1 MKMNGPER
9 SKLRQGRSTW
19 QWVKHARLYSELLQA
34 LKGES
39 LSALVLNREDLNF
52 CVRSTPLRGSQ
63 PHKQKLKE
71 EEEEKKTERKTRRRR
86 SGRYIMSERK
96 TRRRRRSERYIMTMI
111 STMAATRIWDVM
123 LLRAEANSDRNGNR
137 WWGAERKPNV
147 PIGPGIVCEML
158 WRSAKAIGW

>member
-1 MKMNGPER
+1 MNGPER

-19 QWVKHARLYSELLQA
+19 QWVKHARLYYDLLQS

-39 LSALVLNREDLNF
+39 SSALVLNREDLNF

-63 PHKQKLKE
+63 PHKQTNKHLKK
-71 EEEEKKTERKTRRRR
+71 EKKKKTKRKTRRRR

-96 TRRRRRSERYIMTMI
+96 TRRRKRSGIMTMI

-123 LLRAEANSDRNGNR
+123 LLRAEADSDRNGNR
-137 WWGAERKPNV
+137 WWGAERKPNA
-147 PIGPGIVCEML
+147 PIGPGIVCEMV
-158 WRSAKAIGW
+158 WRSAKTIGW